1 MTFLQRIRRIVVG
14 TANDLGDKYI
24 FSFAAGLSYYFV
36 MAFFPALIA
45 MAAIVTYLP
54 IPDLF
59 NTMISAIA
67 RVVPPESMG
76 LIRHIAA
83 DVISPRRG
91 AFLSAGLLGT
101 LWTCSSGFSAMIEA
115 LNLAY
120 EVPETRPW
128 WKTRLLAFELTFVV
142 GTLVTLAFAFMIV
155 GPQFGAFLAGKL
167 GLSWAFALIW
177 PVLRYLLAVTF
188 IVMAVEG
195 LYFRAPNLRQQF
207 TSSLPGA
214 ILAVVGWILL
224 SDGLS
229 LYFRKFAQLNR
240 TYGVLGGGVALLV
253 WLYWSGFL
261 ILLGA
266 QVNSE
271 LIQMRGNG
279 ALQLKNPLPPRAK
292 PMPATTAD
300 AAAPVENV
308 ETPGEGAA
316 APVEDPSAKLK

>member
-1 MTFLQRIRRIVVG
+1 
-14 TANDLGDKYI
+14 
-24 FSFAAGLSYYFV
+24 
-36 MAFFPALIA
+36 
-45 MAAIVTYLP
+45 
-54 IPDLF
+54 
-59 NTMISAIA
+59 
-67 RVVPPESMG
+67 
-76 LIRHIAA
+76 
-83 DVISPRRG
+83 
-91 AFLSAGLLGT
+91 
-101 LWTCSSGFSAMIEA
+101 
-115 LNLAY
+115 
-120 EVPETRPW
+120 VPETRPW